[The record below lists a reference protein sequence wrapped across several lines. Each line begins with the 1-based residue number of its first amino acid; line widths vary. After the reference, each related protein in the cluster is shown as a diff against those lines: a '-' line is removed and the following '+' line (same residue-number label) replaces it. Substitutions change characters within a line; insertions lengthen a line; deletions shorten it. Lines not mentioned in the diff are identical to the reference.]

1 MTGGQTAARGRA
13 QIDEGIEAIRRGRR
27 DEAALLF
34 SRGLDVLDGIEDDE
48 ERHTELGT
56 AGLVLDK
63 AGFPDLALSAL
74 SDAVELSEELGDR
87 RALAED
93 VINQGRAYL
102 HLDRLPEAE
111 QCFRRALAICEE
123 EQHWDN
129 AASAATNIAIIIGKQ
144 GRMDEA
150 IDLLKG
156 AVANVERRPG
166 HPSNEVVTRMATL
179 QALVAVDRD
188 HLYAIEIAKPL
199 LGRLSGE
206 LRPDQRDNTVG
217 PLRQC
222 IERYAA
228 IAGRDAEDLKREHF
242 PGVAL

>member
-1 MTGGQTAARGRA
+1 MTGGQTAALGRA
-13 QIDEGIEAIRRGRR
+13 QINEGIEAIRQGRR

-34 SRGLDVLDGIEDDE
+34 SRGLDMLDGIEGE
-48 ERHTELGT
+48 AERRTELGS
-56 AGLVLDK
+56 AGLVLDQV
-63 AGFPDLALSAL
+63 GFPDLALSAL
-74 SDAVELSEELGDR
+74 SDAVELGEQLGDR

-102 HLDRLPEAE
+102 HLDQQAEAE
-111 QCFRRALAICEE
+111 RCFRRGLEVCEE
-123 EQHWDN
+123 DAEWDD
-129 AASAATNIAIIIGKQ
+129 AASALTNLAIIIGNQ

-150 IDLLKG
+150 IDMLKR
-156 AVANVERRPG
+156 AIAYLERRSG

-179 QALVAVDRD
+179 QALVATDRD

-206 LRPDQRDNTVG
+206 LRPDQHDNTVG
-217 PLRQC
+217 PLKQC
-222 IERYAA
+222 IGRYAA
-228 IAGRDAEDLKREHF
+228 MTGREPDDIAREHF